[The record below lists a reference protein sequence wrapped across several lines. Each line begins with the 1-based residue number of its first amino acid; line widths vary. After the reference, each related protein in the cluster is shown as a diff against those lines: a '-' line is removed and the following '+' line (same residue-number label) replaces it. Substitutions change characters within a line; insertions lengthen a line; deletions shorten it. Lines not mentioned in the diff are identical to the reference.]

1 MPRSSLRRLEVNE
14 DDRKLIAETVSVMN
28 GLRSDMQE
36 FRCETKWFRDE
47 MREFKQNTLLRI
59 TALESDQV
67 ECQKNPTVCAT
78 ARLVEGHLSGHKGG
92 KSFAV
97 SIWAVCVS
105 TAMCVFTIVMEL
117 TKRS

>member
-1 MPRSSLRRLEVNE
+1 MNE
-14 DDRKLIAETVSVMN
+14 EDRKLLADTVSVMN

-36 FRCETKWFRDE
+36 FRGE
-47 MREFKQNTLLRI
+47 MREFKQQSLVRI

-78 ARLVEGHLSGHKGG
+78 ARLFENHLQGHKGG
-92 KSFAV
+92 KSLAV

-105 TAMCVFTIVMEL
+105 TVMCAFTLIMAFV
-117 TKRS
+117 KRS